1 MNGRMIARILGTVLL
16 LLAGVL
22 LLPLIVGLIYGE
34 SVRGF
39 ALTIALAAALG
50 LTLLLCLKPKSTEI
64 YAREG
69 FTAVGL
75 VWITMSLIGALPLV
89 LNGDIPRYVDAVFEV
104 TSGFTTTGAS
114 VLPDVEAL
122 SRSGMFWRIFTHWL
136 GGMGVL
142 VFVMAVMPLG
152 GDRSMHIMRAEVPG
166 PTVGKL
172 VPRARKTAMILY
184 LIYLGLTL
192 LETVFLLFGGM
203 SFYEALLHSFAS
215 AGTGGFSTRAASI
228 GAFDSA
234 YIETVIGVF
243 LILFGTNFNLYY
255 LILIGR
261 AKDALKSE
269 ELHWY
274 LGIIAFC
281 VAAIA
286 VGLRPIYGSV
296 GTALRHA
303 FFNVTTIVS
312 TTGFGTEDFTKWPG
326 YIRMLLICLMLI
338 GGCAGSTGGG
348 LKVSRLIL
356 LVKTAAAD
364 VRKMVRPRSVN
375 RVSLDGQRVSRE
387 TTSAV
392 YTFFALYMLIL
403 FGCTLLLSLDGH
415 DYASGLSAAPEGHD
429 FATCFTAALSCMS
442 NIGPG
447 MTAAIGPKGGF
458 GFFSDFSKIVMS
470 LTMLC
475 GRLEIYAILILFFPS
490 TWRKN

>member
-1 MNGRMIARILGTVLL
+1 MNGRMIARIVGSVLL
-16 LLAGVL
+16 LLAAFL

-34 SVRGF
+34 NIRGF
-39 ALTIALAAALG
+39 ALTILLSASMGLA
-50 LTLLLCLKPKSTEI
+50 LLLCLKPKSTEF

-69 FTAVGL
+69 FAAVGL
-75 VWITMSLIGALPLV
+75 VWIAMSLVGALPLV
-89 LNGDIPRYVDAVFEV
+89 LNGDVPHYIDAVFEV

-114 VLPDVEAL
+114 VLPNVEAL
-122 SRSGMFWRIFTHWL
+122 SRSGQFWRIFTHWL

-142 VFVMAVMPLG
+142 VFVMAVMPLA

-172 VPRARKTAMILY
+172 VPRAKKTAMILY

-192 LETVFLLFGGM
+192 AETLFLVAGGM

-228 GAFDSA
+228 AAFDSA
-234 YIETVIGVF
+234 YIEIVIGFF
-243 LILFGTNFNLYY
+243 LILFCTNFNLYY

-261 AKDALKSE
+261 TKEALKSE
-269 ELHWY
+269 ELHW
-274 LGIIAFC
+274 LWGIIAVS

-286 VGLRPIYGSV
+286 VGVRPIYGSLR
-296 GTALRHA
+296 TALRHA
-303 FFNVTTIVS
+303 FFNVTTIIS

-326 YIRMLLICLMLI
+326 YIQTLLVCLMLI

-348 LKVSRLIL
+348 LKISRVIL

-364 VRKMVRPRSVN
+364 IRKMVRPRSVN

-387 TTSAV
+387 TASAV
-392 YTFFALYMLIL
+392 YTYFALYMLIL
-403 FGCTLLLSLDGH
+403 FGCAFLVSFDG
-415 DYASGLSAAPEGHD
+415 YD
-429 FATCFTAALSCMS
+429 FTTNFTAAVSCMS

-447 MTAAIGPKGGF
+447 LSLIGPKGSF
-458 GFFSDFSKIVMS
+458 GIFSDFSKIVLS

-475 GRLEIYAILILFFPS
+475 GRLEIYAILILFLPS
-490 TWRKN
+490 TWRKNG

>member
-1 MNGRMIARILGTVLL
+1 MNGRMIAKILGSVLL
-16 LLAGVL
+16 LLSGVL
-22 LLPLIVGLIYGE
+22 LLPLLVGLIYGE
-34 SVRGF
+34 NVRGF
-39 ALTIALAAALG
+39 ALTIALSAALG
-50 LTLLLCLKPKSTEI
+50 LALLLCLKPKSTELF
-64 YAREG
+64 ARDG
-69 FTAVGL
+69 FAAVGL
-75 VWITMSLIGALPLV
+75 VWIAMSLIGALPLV
-89 LNGDIPRYVDAVFEV
+89 LSGDIPRYIDAVFEV
-104 TSGFTTTGAS
+104 SSGFTTTGAS
-114 VLPDVEAL
+114 VLPNVEAL
-122 SRSGMFWRIFTHWL
+122 SRSGQFWRIFTHWL

-184 LIYLGLTL
+184 MIYLALTL

-261 AKDALKSE
+261 ARDALKSE
-269 ELHWY
+269 ELRWY
-274 LGIIAFC
+274 WGIIAVS

-286 VGLRPIYGSV
+286 VGLRPVYGSV
-296 GTALRHA
+296 GTALRHS
-303 FFNVTTIVS
+303 FFNVTTIIS
-312 TTGFGTEDFTKWPG
+312 TTGFGTEDFTQWPG
-326 YIRMLLICLMLI
+326 YIQTLLVCLMLI

-348 LKVSRLIL
+348 LKVSRMIL

-364 VRKMVRPRSVN
+364 VKKMVRPRSVN

-387 TTSAV
+387 TASAV
-392 YTFFALYMLIL
+392 YTYFALYMLL
-403 FGCTLLLSLDGH
+403 LLGCTFLISFDG
-415 DYASGLSAAPEGHD
+415 YD
-429 FATCFTAALSCMS
+429 FATNFTASLSCMS

-447 MTAAIGPKGGF
+447 LSLIGPKGSF
-458 GFFSDFSKIVMS
+458 GIFSDFSKAVMS

-475 GRLEIYAILILFFPS
+475 GRLEIYAILILFLPS

>member
-16 LLAGVL
+16 LLAAFL

-34 SVRGF
+34 NVLGF
-39 ALTIALAAALG
+39 ALTIALSAALG
-50 LTLLLCLKPKSTEI
+50 LVLLLCLKPKSTEI

-69 FTAVGL
+69 FAAVGL
-75 VWITMSLIGALPLV
+75 VWITLGLVGALPLV
-89 LNGDIPRYVDAVFEV
+89 LSGDVPHYIDAVFEV

-122 SRSGMFWRIFTHWL
+122 SRAGQFWRIFTHWL

-142 VFVMAVMPLG
+142 VFVMAVMPLS

-192 LETVFLLFGGM
+192 AETVLLLFGGM
-203 SFYEALLHSFAS
+203 SFYEALLHAFAS

-234 YIETVIGVF
+234 YIEIVIGVF

-255 LILIGR
+255 LVLAGR
-261 AKDALKSE
+261 ARDALKSE
-269 ELHWY
+269 ELHW
-274 LGIIAFC
+274 LWGIVAC
-281 VAAIA
+281 SVAAIA
-286 VGLRPIYGSV
+286 VGIRPIYGSV
-296 GTALRHA
+296 ATALRHA
-303 FFNVTTIVS
+303 FFNVTTIIS
-312 TTGFGTEDFTKWPG
+312 TTGFGTEDYTKWPG
-326 YIRMLLICLMLI
+326 YVQTLLVVLMLI

-348 LKVSRLIL
+348 LKISRVVL
-356 LVKTAAAD
+356 LVKTAMAD
-364 VRKMVRPRSVN
+364 VRKMVRPRSVS
-375 RVSLDGQRVSRE
+375 RVSMDGQRVSRE

-392 YTFFALYMLIL
+392 YTYFALYMLIL
-403 FGCTLLLSLDGH
+403 LGCAFLVSFDG
-415 DYASGLSAAPEGHD
+415 YD
-429 FATCFTAALSCMS
+429 FATNFTAALSCMS

-447 MTAAIGPKGGF
+447 LSLVGPKGSF
-458 GFFSDFSKIVMS
+458 GIFSDFSKIVMTI
-470 LTMLC
+470 TMLC
-475 GRLEIYAILILFFPS
+475 GRLEIYAILILFLPS
-490 TWRKN
+490 TWRKNG

>member
-16 LLAGVL
+16 LLAGFL

-34 SVRGF
+34 NVRGF
-39 ALTIALAAALG
+39 ALTIALSALLG
-50 LTLLLCLKPKSTEI
+50 LGLLVLRPKSTEL

-69 FTAVGL
+69 FAAVGL
-75 VWITMSLIGALPLV
+75 VWIVLSLIGALPLV
-89 LNGDIPRYVDAVFEV
+89 ISGDIPRYIDAVFEV
-104 TSGFTTTGAS
+104 SSGFTTTGAS

-122 SRSGMFWRIFTHWL
+122 SRSGQFWRIFTHWL

-142 VFVMAVMPLG
+142 VFVMAVMPLS

-184 LIYLGLTL
+184 LIYLGLTV
-192 LETVFLLFGGM
+192 LETLFLLFGGM
-203 SFYEALLHSFAS
+203 SFYEALLHAFAS

-228 GAFDSA
+228 AAFDSP
-234 YIETVIGVF
+234 YIEGVIGMF

-261 AKDALKSE
+261 AKDALRSE

-274 LGIIAFC
+274 WGILAFSM
-281 VAAIA
+281 AAIA
-286 VGLRPIYGSV
+286 VGIRPLYDSA
-296 GTALRHA
+296 GTAFRHA
-303 FFNVTTIVS
+303 FFNVTSLIS
-312 TTGFGTEDFTKWPG
+312 TAGFGTEDFTRWPG
-326 YIRMLLICLMLI
+326 YVQTLLVMLMFI

-348 LKVSRLIL
+348 LKLSRVML

-364 VRKMVRPRSVN
+364 VKKMVRPRSVN

-387 TTSAV
+387 TASAV
-392 YTFFALYMLIL
+392 YTYFALYMLL
-403 FGCTLLLSLDGH
+403 LLGCTFLISFDG
-415 DYASGLSAAPEGHD
+415 YD
-429 FATCFTAALSCMS
+429 FATNFTASLSCMS

-447 MTAAIGPKGGF
+447 LSLIGPKGSF
-458 GFFSDFSKIVMS
+458 GIFSDFSKAVMS

-475 GRLEIYAILILFFPS
+475 GRLEIYAILILFLPS

>member
-1 MNGRMIARILGTVLL
+1 MNYRMIARILGTVLV
-16 LLAGVL
+16 LLAAFL
-22 LLPLIVGLIYGE
+22 MLPLIVGLIYGE
-34 SVRGF
+34 NVLPF
-39 ALTIALAAALG
+39 AYTIALALALG
-50 LTLLLCLKPKSTEI
+50 LALVLCLKPKSTEL

-69 FTAVGL
+69 FAAVGL
-75 VWITMSLIGALPLV
+75 VWITMSLVGALPLV
-89 LNGDIPRYVDAVFEV
+89 LSGDIPRYVDAVFEI

-114 VLPDVEAL
+114 VVPDVEAL
-122 SRSGMFWRIFTHWL
+122 SRSGQFWRIFTHWL

-172 VPRARKTAMILY
+172 VPRARKTAAILY

-192 LETVFLLFGGM
+192 LETVLLICGGM

-228 GAFDSA
+228 AAFDSA
-234 YIETVIGVF
+234 YIEIVIGIF

-255 LILIGR
+255 LVLIGR

-269 ELHWY
+269 ELRWY
-274 LGIIAFC
+274 WGILAVA

-286 VGLRPIYGSV
+286 IGIRPIYGSV

-303 FFNVTTIVS
+303 FFNVTTISS

-326 YIRMLLICLMLI
+326 YVQTLLVVLMFI

-348 LKVSRLIL
+348 IKVSRLIL
-356 LVKTAAAD
+356 LFKNAAAD
-364 VRKMVRPRSVN
+364 VKKMVHPRSVN

-387 TTSAV
+387 TASAV
-392 YTFFALYMLIL
+392 YTYFSLFILIL
-403 FGCTLLLSLDGH
+403 LGCTIVVSFDG
-415 DYASGLSAAPEGHD
+415 YD
-429 FATCFTAALSCMS
+429 FATNFTAALSCMS

-447 MTAAIGPKGGF
+447 LSLIGPKGNF
-458 GFFSDFSKIVMS
+458 TIFSDLSKVVMS

-475 GRLEIYAILILFFPS
+475 GRLEIYAILILFLPS
-490 TWRKN
+490 TWRQK

>member
-16 LLAGVL
+16 LLAAFL

-34 SVRGF
+34 NVLGF
-39 ALTIALAAALG
+39 ALTIALSAALG
-50 LTLLLCLKPKSTEI
+50 LALLLCLKPKSTEI

-69 FTAVGL
+69 FAAVGL
-75 VWITMSLIGALPLV
+75 VWITLGLVGALPLV
-89 LNGDIPRYVDAVFEV
+89 LSGDVPHYIDAVFEV

-122 SRSGMFWRIFTHWL
+122 SRAGQFWRIFTHWL

-142 VFVMAVMPLG
+142 VFVMAVMPLS

-192 LETVFLLFGGM
+192 AETVFLLFGGM
-203 SFYEALLHSFAS
+203 SFYEALLHAFAS

-228 GAFDSA
+228 GAFNSA
-234 YIETVIGVF
+234 YIEIVIGVF

-255 LILIGR
+255 LVLAGR

-269 ELHWY
+269 ELHW
-274 LGIIAFC
+274 LWGIVAC
-281 VAAIA
+281 SVAAIA
-286 VGLRPIYGSV
+286 VGIRPIYGSIA
-296 GTALRHA
+296 TALRHA
-303 FFNVTTIVS
+303 FFNVTTIIS
-312 TTGFGTEDFTKWPG
+312 TTGFGTEDYTKWPG
-326 YIRMLLICLMLI
+326 YVQTLLVVLMLI

-348 LKVSRLIL
+348 LKISRVVL
-356 LVKTAAAD
+356 LVKTAMAD
-364 VRKMVRPRSVN
+364 VRKMVRPRSVS
-375 RVSLDGQRVSRE
+375 RVSMDGQRVSRE

-392 YTFFALYMLIL
+392 YTYFALYMLIL
-403 FGCTLLLSLDGH
+403 LGCAFLISFDG
-415 DYASGLSAAPEGHD
+415 YD
-429 FATCFTAALSCMS
+429 FATNFTAALSCMS

-447 MTAAIGPKGGF
+447 LSLIGPKGSF
-458 GFFSDFSKIVMS
+458 GIFSDFSKIVMTF
-470 LTMLC
+470 TMLC
-475 GRLEIYAILILFFPS
+475 GRLEIYAILILFLPS

>member
-16 LLAGVL
+16 LLAAFL

-34 SVRGF
+34 NVLGF
-39 ALTIALAAALG
+39 ALTIALSAALG
-50 LTLLLCLKPKSTEI
+50 LVLLLCLKPKSTEI

-69 FTAVGL
+69 FAAVGL
-75 VWITMSLIGALPLV
+75 VWITLGLVGALPLV
-89 LNGDIPRYVDAVFEV
+89 LSGDVPHYIDAVFEV

-122 SRSGMFWRIFTHWL
+122 SRGGQFWRIFTHWL

-142 VFVMAVMPLG
+142 VFVMAVMPLS

-192 LETVFLLFGGM
+192 TETVLLLFGGM

-234 YIETVIGVF
+234 YIEIVIGVF

-255 LILIGR
+255 LVLAGR
-261 AKDALKSE
+261 ARDALKSE
-269 ELHWY
+269 ELHW
-274 LGIIAFC
+274 LWGIVAC
-281 VAAIA
+281 SVAAIA
-286 VGLRPIYGSV
+286 VGIRPIYGSV
-296 GTALRHA
+296 ATALRHA
-303 FFNVTTIVS
+303 FFNVTTIIS
-312 TTGFGTEDFTKWPG
+312 TTGFGTEDYTKWPG
-326 YIRMLLICLMLI
+326 YVQTLLVVLMLI

-348 LKVSRLIL
+348 LKISRVLL

-364 VRKMVRPRSVN
+364 VRKMVRPRSVS
-375 RVSLDGQRVSRE
+375 RVSMDGQRVSRE

-392 YTFFALYMLIL
+392 YTYFALYMLIL
-403 FGCTLLLSLDGH
+403 LGCAFLISFDG
-415 DYASGLSAAPEGHD
+415 YD
-429 FATCFTAALSCMS
+429 FATNFTAALSCMS

-447 MTAAIGPKGGF
+447 LSLVGPKGSF
-458 GFFSDFSKIVMS
+458 AIFSDFSKIVMAF
-470 LTMLC
+470 TMLC
-475 GRLEIYAILILFFPS
+475 GRLEIYAILILFMPS
-490 TWRKN
+490 TWRKNG

>member
-16 LLAGVL
+16 LLAAFL

-34 SVRGF
+34 NVLGF
-39 ALTIALAAALG
+39 GLTIALSAALG
-50 LTLLLCLKPKSTEI
+50 LVLLLCLKPKSTEI

-69 FTAVGL
+69 FAAVGL
-75 VWITMSLIGALPLV
+75 VWITLGLVGALPLV
-89 LNGDIPRYVDAVFEV
+89 LSGDVPHYIDAVFEV

-122 SRSGMFWRIFTHWL
+122 SRGGQFWRIFTHWL

-142 VFVMAVMPLG
+142 VFVMAVMPLS

-192 LETVFLLFGGM
+192 TETVLLLFGGM

-234 YIETVIGVF
+234 YIEIVVGIF

-255 LILIGR
+255 LVLAGR
-261 AKDALKSE
+261 ARDALKSE
-269 ELHWY
+269 ELHW
-274 LGIIAFC
+274 LWGIVAC
-281 VAAIA
+281 SVAAIA
-286 VGLRPIYGSV
+286 VGIRPIYGSV
-296 GTALRHA
+296 ATALRHA
-303 FFNVTTIVS
+303 FFNVTTIIS
-312 TTGFGTEDFTKWPG
+312 TTGFGTEDYTKWPG
-326 YIRMLLICLMLI
+326 YVQTLLVVLMLI

-348 LKVSRLIL
+348 LKISRVVL
-356 LVKTAAAD
+356 LVKTAMAD
-364 VRKMVRPRSVN
+364 VRKMVRPRSVS
-375 RVSLDGQRVSRE
+375 RVSMDGQRVSRE

-392 YTFFALYMLIL
+392 YTYFALYMLIL
-403 FGCTLLLSLDGH
+403 LGCAFLISFDG
-415 DYASGLSAAPEGHD
+415 YD
-429 FATCFTAALSCMS
+429 FATNFTAALSCMS

-447 MTAAIGPKGGF
+447 LSLVGPKGSF
-458 GFFSDFSKIVMS
+458 AIFSDFSKIVMAF
-470 LTMLC
+470 TMLC
-475 GRLEIYAILILFFPS
+475 GRLEIYAILILFMPS
-490 TWRKN
+490 TWRKNG

>member
-1 MNGRMIARILGTVLL
+1 MNGRMIARILGAVLL
-16 LLAGVL
+16 LLAAFL

-34 SVRGF
+34 NVRGF
-39 ALTIALAAALG
+39 ALTIALSLALG
-50 LTLLLCLKPKSTEI
+50 LALLLCLKPKNTEI

-75 VWITMSLIGALPLV
+75 VWIVLSLIGALPLV
-89 LNGDIPRYVDAVFEV
+89 LSGDVPRYIDAVFEV

-122 SRSGMFWRIFTHWL
+122 SRSGQFWRIFTHWL

-192 LETVFLLFGGM
+192 AETVFLLCGGM

-228 GAFDSA
+228 AAFDSA
-234 YIETVIGVF
+234 YIEIVIGVF
-243 LILFGTNFNLYY
+243 LILFCTNFNLYY

-261 AKDALKSE
+261 TRDALKSE
-269 ELHWY
+269 ELHW
-274 LGIIAFC
+274 LWGIIAAS

-286 VGLRPIYGSV
+286 VGIFPIYGSL
-296 GTALRHA
+296 GTSLRHA
-303 FFNVTTIVS
+303 FFNVTTIIS
-312 TTGFGTEDFTKWPG
+312 TTGFGTEDYTKWPG
-326 YIRMLLICLMLI
+326 YVQTLLVVLMLI

-348 LKVSRLIL
+348 LKISRVIL

-387 TTSAV
+387 TASAV
-392 YTFFALYMLIL
+392 YTYFALYMLIL
-403 FGCTLLLSLDGH
+403 FGCTLLVSLDGY
-415 DYASGLSAAPEGHD
+415 DYA
-429 FATCFTAALSCMS
+429 TNFTAALSCMS

-447 MTAAIGPKGGF
+447 LSLIGPKGSF
-458 GFFSDFSKIVMS
+458 AIFSDLSKLILS

-475 GRLEIYAILILFFPS
+475 GRLEIYAILILFLPS

>member
-16 LLAGVL
+16 LLAAFL

-34 SVRGF
+34 NVLGF
-39 ALTIALAAALG
+39 ALTIALSAALG
-50 LTLLLCLKPKSTEI
+50 LVLLLCLKPKSTEI

-69 FTAVGL
+69 FAAVGL
-75 VWITMSLIGALPLV
+75 VWITLGLVGALPLV
-89 LNGDIPRYVDAVFEV
+89 LSGDVPHYIDAVFEV

-122 SRSGMFWRIFTHWL
+122 SRSGQFWRIFTHWL

-142 VFVMAVMPLG
+142 VFVMAVMPLS

-192 LETVFLLFGGM
+192 TETVLLLFGGM

-234 YIETVIGVF
+234 YIEIVVGIF

-255 LILIGR
+255 LVLAGR
-261 AKDALKSE
+261 ARDALKSE
-269 ELHWY
+269 ELHW
-274 LGIIAFC
+274 LWGIVAC
-281 VAAIA
+281 SVAAIA
-286 VGLRPIYGSV
+286 VGIRPIYGSV
-296 GTALRHA
+296 ATALRHA
-303 FFNVTTIVS
+303 FFNVTTIIS
-312 TTGFGTEDFTKWPG
+312 TTGFGTEDYTKWPG
-326 YIRMLLICLMLI
+326 YVQTLLVVLMLI

-348 LKVSRLIL
+348 LKISRVVL
-356 LVKTAAAD
+356 LVKTAMAD
-364 VRKMVRPRSVN
+364 VRKMVRPRSVS
-375 RVSLDGQRVSRE
+375 RVSMDGQRVSRE

-392 YTFFALYMLIL
+392 YTYFALYMLIL
-403 FGCTLLLSLDGH
+403 LGCAFLISFDG
-415 DYASGLSAAPEGHD
+415 YD
-429 FATCFTAALSCMS
+429 FATNFTAALSCMS

-447 MTAAIGPKGGF
+447 LSLVGPKGSF
-458 GFFSDFSKIVMS
+458 AIFSDFSKIVMAF
-470 LTMLC
+470 TMLC
-475 GRLEIYAILILFFPS
+475 GRLEIYAILILFMPS
-490 TWRKN
+490 TWRKNG

>member
-16 LLAGVL
+16 LLAAFL

-34 SVRGF
+34 NVLGF
-39 ALTIALAAALG
+39 ALTIALSAVLG
-50 LTLLLCLKPKSTEI
+50 IALLLCLKPKSTEI

-69 FTAVGL
+69 FAAVGL
-75 VWITMSLIGALPLV
+75 VWIMMSLIGAL
-89 LNGDIPRYVDAVFEV
+89 
-104 TSGFTTTGAS
+104 S
-114 VLPDVEAL
+114 VLPNVEAL
-122 SRSGMFWRIFTHWL
+122 SRSGQFWRIFTHWL

-142 VFVMAVMPLG
+142 VFVMAVMPLS

-192 LETVFLLFGGM
+192 AETVFLLFGGM
-203 SFYEALLHSFAS
+203 SFYEALLHAFAS

-228 GAFDSA
+228 GAFNSA
-234 YIETVIGVF
+234 YIEIVIGVF

-255 LILIGR
+255 LVLAGR
-261 AKDALKSE
+261 TKEALKSE
-269 ELHWY
+269 ELHW
-274 LGIIAFC
+274 LWGIIAVS

-286 VGLRPIYGSV
+286 IGIRPIYGSIAA
-296 GTALRHA
+296 ALRHA
-303 FFNVTTIVS
+303 FFNVTTIIS

-326 YIRMLLICLMLI
+326 YVQTLLVCLMLI

-348 LKVSRLIL
+348 LKISRVIL

-364 VRKMVRPRSVN
+364 MRKMVRPRSVN

-403 FGCTLLLSLDGH
+403 FGCTLLVSIDG
-415 DYASGLSAAPEGHD
+415 YD
-429 FATCFTAALSCMS
+429 FATNFTAALSCMS

-447 MTAAIGPKGGF
+447 LSLIGPKGSF
-458 GFFSDFSKIVMS
+458 GIFSDFSKIILS

-475 GRLEIYAILILFFPS
+475 GRLEIYAILILFLPS
-490 TWRKN
+490 TWRKNG

>member
-16 LLAGVL
+16 LLAAFL

-34 SVRGF
+34 NVLGF
-39 ALTIALAAALG
+39 GLTIALSAALG
-50 LTLLLCLKPKSTEI
+50 LVLLCLKPESTAI

-69 FTAVGL
+69 FAAVGL
-75 VWITMSLIGALPLV
+75 VWIVMSLVGALPLV
-89 LNGDIPRYVDAVFEV
+89 LSGDIPSYVDAVFEV
-104 TSGFTTTGAS
+104 ASGFTTTGAS

-122 SRSGMFWRIFTHWL
+122 SRSGQFWRIFTHWL

-192 LETVFLLFGGM
+192 TETVLLLFGGM
-203 SFYEALLHSFAS
+203 SFYEALLHAFAS
-215 AGTGGFSTRAASI
+215 AGTGGFSTRAASV

-234 YIETVIGVF
+234 YIEGVIGAF
-243 LILFGTNFNLYY
+243 LLLFGTNFNLYY

-274 LGIIAFC
+274 WGILAFSM
-281 VAAIA
+281 AAIT
-286 VGLRPIYGSV
+286 VGIRPIYGSLS
-296 GTALRHA
+296 TSFRHA
-303 FFNVTTIVS
+303 FFNVSSIIS
-312 TTGFGTEDFTKWPG
+312 TAGFGTEDFTRWPG
-326 YIRMLLICLMLI
+326 YVQTLLVVLMFI

-348 LKVSRLIL
+348 LKLSRVLL

-364 VRKMVRPRSVN
+364 VRKMVRPRSVS
-375 RVSLDGQRVSRE
+375 RVSMDGQRVSRE

-392 YTFFALYMLIL
+392 YTYFALYML
-403 FGCTLLLSLDGH
+403 LLLGCAFLISFDG
-415 DYASGLSAAPEGHD
+415 YD
-429 FATCFTAALSCMS
+429 FATNFTAALSCMS

-447 MTAAIGPKGGF
+447 LSLIGPAGSF
-458 GFFSDFSKIVMS
+458 GIFSDFSKVVMS

-475 GRLEIYAILILFFPS
+475 GRLEIYAILILFLPS
-490 TWRKN
+490 TWRKNG

>member
-16 LLAGVL
+16 LLAAFL

-34 SVRGF
+34 NVLGF
-39 ALTIALAAALG
+39 ALTIALSAALG
-50 LTLLLCLKPKSTEI
+50 LVLLLCLKPKSTEI

-69 FTAVGL
+69 FAAVGL
-75 VWITMSLIGALPLV
+75 VWITLGLVGALPLV
-89 LNGDIPRYVDAVFEV
+89 LSGDVPHYIDAVFEV

-122 SRSGMFWRIFTHWL
+122 SRGGQFWRIFTHWL

-142 VFVMAVMPLG
+142 VFVMAVMPLS

-192 LETVFLLFGGM
+192 TETVLLLFGGM
-203 SFYEALLHSFAS
+203 SFYEALLHAFAS

-234 YIETVIGVF
+234 YIEIVVGIF

-255 LILIGR
+255 LVLAGR
-261 AKDALKSE
+261 ARDALKSE
-269 ELHWY
+269 ELHW
-274 LGIIAFC
+274 LWGIVAC
-281 VAAIA
+281 SVAAIA
-286 VGLRPIYGSV
+286 VGIRPIYGSV
-296 GTALRHA
+296 ATALRHA
-303 FFNVTTIVS
+303 FFNVTTIIS

-326 YIRMLLICLMLI
+326 YVQTLLVCLMLI

-348 LKVSRLIL
+348 LKISRVIL

-364 VRKMVRPRSVN
+364 MRKMVRPRSVN

-392 YTFFALYMLIL
+392 YTYFALYMLIL
-403 FGCTLLLSLDGH
+403 LGCAFLVSFDG
-415 DYASGLSAAPEGHD
+415 YD
-429 FATCFTAALSCMS
+429 FATNFTAALSCMS

-447 MTAAIGPKGGF
+447 LSLIGPAGSF
-458 GFFSDFSKIVMS
+458 GIFSDFSKIVMS

-475 GRLEIYAILILFFPS
+475 GRLEIYAILILFLPS
-490 TWRKN
+490 TWRKNG

>member
-16 LLAGVL
+16 LLAAFL

-34 SVRGF
+34 NVLGF
-39 ALTIALAAALG
+39 ALTIALSAVLG
-50 LTLLLCLKPKSTEI
+50 IALLLCLKPKSTEI

-69 FTAVGL
+69 FAAVGL
-75 VWITMSLIGALPLV
+75 VWIMMSLIGALP
-89 LNGDIPRYVDAVFEV
+89 
-104 TSGFTTTGAS
+104 
-114 VLPDVEAL
+114 
-122 SRSGMFWRIFTHWL
+122 RIFTHWL

-142 VFVMAVMPLG
+142 VFVMAVMPLS

-192 LETVFLLFGGM
+192 AETVFLLFGGM
-203 SFYEALLHSFAS
+203 SFYEALLHAFAS

-228 GAFDSA
+228 GAFNSA
-234 YIETVIGVF
+234 YIEIVIGVF

-255 LILIGR
+255 LVLAGR
-261 AKDALKSE
+261 TKEALKSE
-269 ELHWY
+269 ELHW
-274 LGIIAFC
+274 LWGIIAVS

-286 VGLRPIYGSV
+286 IGIRPIYGSIAA
-296 GTALRHA
+296 ALRHA
-303 FFNVTTIVS
+303 FFNVTTIIS

-326 YIRMLLICLMLI
+326 YVQTLLVCLMLI

-348 LKVSRLIL
+348 LKISRVIL

-364 VRKMVRPRSVN
+364 MRKMVRPRSVN

-403 FGCTLLLSLDGH
+403 FGCTLLVSIDG
-415 DYASGLSAAPEGHD
+415 YD
-429 FATCFTAALSCMS
+429 FATNFTAALSCMS

-447 MTAAIGPKGGF
+447 LSLIGPKGSF
-458 GFFSDFSKIVMS
+458 GIFSDFSKIILS

-475 GRLEIYAILILFFPS
+475 GRLEIYAILILFLPS
-490 TWRKN
+490 TWRKNG

>member
-1 MNGRMIARILGTVLL
+1 MNGRMIARILGAVLL

-50 LTLLLCLKPKSTEI
+50 LVLLLCLKPKSTEI
-64 YAREG
+64 YAKEG
-69 FTAVGL
+69 FAAVGL
-75 VWITMSLIGALPLV
+75 VWITMSLVGALPLV
-89 LNGDIPRYVDAVFEV
+89 LNGDVPRYIDAVFEI

-122 SRSGMFWRIFTHWL
+122 SRSGQFWRIFTHWL

-192 LETVFLLFGGM
+192 SETIFLLFGGM

-228 GAFDSA
+228 AAFDSA
-234 YIETVIGVF
+234 YIEIVISVF
-243 LILFGTNFNLYY
+243 LVLFCTNFNLYY

-261 AKDALKSE
+261 TKDALKSE
-269 ELHWY
+269 ELHW
-274 LGIIAFC
+274 LWGIIAVS
-281 VAAIA
+281 VAAITA
-286 VGLRPIYGSV
+286 GIRPIYGSL
-296 GTALRHA
+296 GTSLRHA
-303 FFNVTTIVS
+303 FFNVTTIIS

-326 YIRMLLICLMLI
+326 YIQTLLVCLMLI

-348 LKVSRLIL
+348 LKISRVIL

-364 VRKMVRPRSVN
+364 VRKMVRPRSIN
-375 RVSLDGQRVSRE
+375 RVTLDGLRVSRE

-392 YTFFALYMLIL
+392 YTFFALYMTIL
-403 FGCTLLLSLDGH
+403 FGCTFLVSLDG
-415 DYASGLSAAPEGHD
+415 YD
-429 FATCFTAALSCMS
+429 FTTNFTAAISCMS

-447 MTAAIGPKGGF
+447 LSLIGPKGSF
-458 GFFSDFSKIVMS
+458 GIFSDLSKAVLT

-475 GRLEIYAILILFFPS
+475 GRLEIYAILILFLPS
-490 TWRKN
+490 TWRKNG

>member
-16 LLAGVL
+16 LLAGFL

-34 SVRGF
+34 NVRGF
-39 ALTIALAAALG
+39 ALTIALSAALG
-50 LTLLLCLKPKSTEI
+50 LALLLCLKPKSTEI

-69 FTAVGL
+69 FAAVGL
-75 VWITMSLIGALPLV
+75 VWIVMSLVGALPLV
-89 LNGDIPRYVDAVFEV
+89 FNGDIPSYIDAVFEV

-122 SRSGMFWRIFTHWL
+122 SRSGQFWRIFTHWL

-142 VFVMAVMPLG
+142 VFVMAVMPLS

-184 LIYLGLTL
+184 MIYLGLTL
-192 LETVFLLFGGM
+192 LETVFLMFGGLN
-203 SFYEALLHSFAS
+203 FYEALLHSFAS

-228 GAFDSA
+228 AAFDSA
-234 YIETVIGVF
+234 YVEIVIGVF
-243 LILFGTNFNLYY
+243 LILFCTNFNLYY

-261 AKDALKSE
+261 TKDALKSE
-269 ELHWY
+269 ELHW
-274 LGIIAFC
+274 LWGIIAAS

-286 VGLRPIYGSV
+286 IGIFPIYGSV
-296 GTALRHA
+296 GTSLRHA
-303 FFNVTTIVS
+303 FFNVTTIIS

-326 YIRMLLICLMLI
+326 FVQTLLVCLMLI

-348 LKVSRLIL
+348 LKISRVIL

-364 VRKMVRPRSVN
+364 MRKMVRPRSVN

-387 TTSAV
+387 TSSAV
-392 YTFFALYMLIL
+392 YTYFALFMMIL
-403 FGCTLLLSLDGH
+403 LGCAFLVSLDG
-415 DYASGLSAAPEGHD
+415 YD
-429 FATCFTAALSCMS
+429 FTTNLTAAVSCMS

-447 MTAAIGPKGGF
+447 LSLIGPKGSF
-458 GFFSDFSKIVMS
+458 GIFSDFSKIILS

-475 GRLEIYAILILFFPS
+475 GRLEIYAILILFLPS
-490 TWRKN
+490 TWRKNG

>member
-1 MNGRMIARILGTVLL
+1 MNGRMIARIVGAVLL
-16 LLAGVL
+16 LLAAFL

-34 SVRGF
+34 NVRGF
-39 ALTIALAAALG
+39 ALTIALSLALG
-50 LTLLLCLKPKSTEI
+50 LAMLLCLKPENTEI

-75 VWITMSLIGALPLV
+75 VWIVLSLIGALPLV
-89 LNGDIPRYVDAVFEV
+89 LNGDIPRYIDAVFEV

-122 SRSGMFWRIFTHWL
+122 SRSGQFWRIFTHWL

-192 LETVFLLFGGM
+192 AETVFLLFGGM

-228 GAFDSA
+228 AAFDSA
-234 YIETVIGVF
+234 YIEIVIGVF
-243 LILFGTNFNLYY
+243 LILFCTNFNLYY

-261 AKDALKSE
+261 TKDALKSE
-269 ELHWY
+269 ELHW
-274 LGIIAFC
+274 LWGIIAAS

-286 VGLRPIYGSV
+286 VGILPIYGSL
-296 GTALRHA
+296 GTSLRHA
-303 FFNVTTIVS
+303 FFNVTTIIS
-312 TTGFGTEDFTKWPG
+312 TTGFGTEDFTRWPG
-326 YIRMLLICLMLI
+326 YVQTLLVALMLI

-348 LKVSRLIL
+348 LKISRVIL

-387 TTSAV
+387 TASAV
-392 YTFFALYMLIL
+392 YTYFALYMMIL
-403 FGCTLLLSLDGH
+403 FGCTLFVSLDG
-415 DYASGLSAAPEGHD
+415 YD
-429 FATCFTAALSCMS
+429 FTTNFTAAVSCMS

-447 MTAAIGPKGGF
+447 LSLIGPKGSF
-458 GFFSDFSKIVMS
+458 AIFSDLSKAILS

-475 GRLEIYAILILFFPS
+475 GRLEIYAILILFLPS